1 MTDENKVKMRC
12 FKVEGSWTFKVPDEK
27 VDGKD
32 IAGYYTE
39 ERDSNGKWTDKRWHE
54 VTEPFAYNEETDA
67 GKTIRLT
74 WRGPRPGMIIF
85 IR

>member
-1 MTDENKVKMRC
+1 MVSIGDEETAY
-12 FKVEGSWTFKVPDEK
+12 KVEGEWTFEVPDEK

-39 ERDSNGKWTDKRWHE
+39 ELDSNGDWVSKRWHD
-54 VTEPFAYNEETDA
+54 VGEPYTYNEEDDA

-74 WRGPRPGMIIF
+74 WSGPRPGMMIIV
-85 IR
+85 R